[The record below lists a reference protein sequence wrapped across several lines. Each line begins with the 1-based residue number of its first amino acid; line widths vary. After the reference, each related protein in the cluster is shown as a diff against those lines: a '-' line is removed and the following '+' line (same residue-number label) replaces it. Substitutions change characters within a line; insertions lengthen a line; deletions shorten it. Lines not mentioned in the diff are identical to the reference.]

1 MVHLLWPVE
10 GDGLMGPGVV
20 VFNPV
25 VFCPL
30 GQGGGVV
37 DLVNKEAFVF
47 QGAESTFTRSVLTG
61 CLVAD
66 VHMLQLRML
75 HNKTFEPERAKR
87 ATVIGYQSQGRQD
100 FTSLLIHRAVVGQW
114 ATEKALVV
122 G

>member
-1 MVHLLWPVE
+1 MVHLFWPVE

-47 QGAESTFTRSVLTG
+47 QGAESTIARFALCV
-61 CLVAD
+61 CLVAY
-66 VHMLQLRML
+66 VHMLHLLML
-75 HNKTFEPERAKR
+75 PNKTFAPERAKR
-87 ATVIGYQSQGRQD
+87 ATVIGYQSQGRPD
-100 FTSLLIHRAVVGQW
+100 FTSLLIHR
-114 ATEKALVV
+114 
-122 G
+122 